1 MKAFCMSV
9 HVSVIQDFKTAYPDI
24 EVVDWCMS
32 GACWMFRRSMDVP
45 KGINHTT
52 WKDLTPER
60 IAAFRAEYDTFFR
73 QFDLFIV
80 AHPTSFALVFEPYG
94 KPILMINTTRYDLP
108 FCNSGDLTMLA
119 QYRDCLRR
127 LSAEGRLHIVS
138 NNAADQWYLQ
148 RGCGL
153 DSVVI
158 PSLGLYT
165 GATYAPTKSQFVLY
179 HGSLPDHPLVAPKP
193 ANHRWQDIASYRG
206 LISIPYEVS
215 LMSLFEYFTA
225 GVPLFLPSK
234 SYWKSIAT
242 HQTLY
247 SMFWYWDDRLPEDMQ
262 DLNDLSHWIE
272 RSDLYTVFQSP
283 NTYYFDSIPHLFELL
298 ESFEYKDD
306 RALRQAHIARAQLE
320 WRRVMQRIQSDAF
333 WTKSPRHLCYNRLP
347 LLANVVFDINYAGTG
362 VTPQHSYPRRTPLV
376 RGDVVFVKTE
386 WLAQV
391 LQAHAPRVP
400 ITLVTGVSDASPP
413 REVCERICANPFIR
427 KWIGCNI
434 PVTHPKIVKL
444 PISVGEPERP
454 NGDHDTLVRLH
465 AGRVPWADKQN
476 DVCVPYHGDTHV
488 SRTRESTLP
497 KLPFE
502 EYMQEISRHRYVVC
516 QRGNG
521 LDTHRVCEVL
531 LMGSIPVLEHSP
543 LDDMYA
549 QWNCLLVD
557 SFTEVDVSG
566 IEWDP
571 AKDEAF
577 LDVFWLRDALRD
589 RLL

>member
-9 HVSVIQDFKTAYPDI
+9 HVSVVQDFKTAYPDI

-32 GACWMFRRSMDVP
+32 GASWIFKRKMELP
-45 KGINHTT
+45 KIINHET
-52 WKDLTPER
+52 WKNITPKR
-60 IAAFRAEYDTFFR
+60 IEAFQAEYDTFFR

-80 AHPTSFALVFEPYG
+80 AHPTAFALIFEKYG

-108 FCNSGDLTMLA
+108 FCNSRDLEMLT
-119 QYRDCLRR
+119 QYQACLRR
-127 LSAEGRLHIVS
+127 MSSEGRLHIVS
-138 NNAADQWYLQ
+138 NNHADRYYLK
-148 RGCGL
+148 RMCGL
-153 DSVVI
+153 DSTVI

-165 GATYAPTKSQFVLY
+165 EARYAPTKAEFILY
-179 HGSLPDHPLVAPKP
+179 HGELPDHPLVAKKP
-193 ANHRWQDIASYRG
+193 SFHQWKDIASYRG

-225 GVPLFLPSK
+225 GVPLFFPSK
-234 SYWKSIAT
+234 TYWKSIVT

-247 SMFWYWDDRLPEDMQ
+247 SMFWYWDDRLPEEFN
-262 DLNDLSHWIE
+262 DLNDLNRWIDE
-272 RSDLYTVFQSP
+272 SDLYKTFQSP

-298 ESFEYKDD
+298 ETFEYKDD
-306 RALRQAHIARAQLE
+306 RAFRQEHIDRAKLE
-320 WRRVMQRIQSDAF
+320 WRRVIQRVQSDAF

-347 LLANVVFDINYAGTG
+347 LLANVVFDVNYAGTG
-362 VTPQHSYPRRTPLV
+362 VVPQHSYPNRTPLT

-386 WLAQV
+386 RLSWFLERFS
-391 LQAHAPRVP
+391 PRAP

-413 REVCERICANPFIR
+413 LDVCDRICKDPNVR
-427 KWIGCNI
+427 TWIGCNL
-434 PVTHPKIVKL
+434 PVSHPKIVKM

-454 NGDHDTLVRLH
+454 NGDHETLAQLYANRI
-465 AGRVPWADKQN
+465 PWAEKQA
-476 DVCVPYHGDTHV
+476 DVCVPYHGDTHS
-488 SRTRESTLP
+488 SRTLQSTLP

-502 EYMQEISRHRYVVC
+502 DYMKEISRHQFVVC

-543 LDDMYA
+543 LDDMYS

-557 SFTEVDVSG
+557 SLTNVDVSG
-566 IEWDP
+566 VNWDP
-571 AKDEAF
+571 ARDESF